1 MTTTLADDAN
11 VDEEASILEANPCF
25 RLRTRIAP
33 STLAGVGLAA
43 FALEAA
49 PRGTLLGIDLPQ
61 SDWMISAPEALHL
74 PRQER
79 SQTWRHVEDICFR
92 GGEGQVTASN
102 YLNHSFQPNVLW
114 HLGCYWALQDLEP
127 GDELTLDYRPL
138 IDPAWSHRIVDAA
151 SAQPLI
157 GLEGKRAL
165 LDNAKALVRLLES
178 VLQDETTHPPAS
190 EADP

>member
-1 MTTTLADDAN
+1 MTAADDTS
-11 VDEEASILEANPCF
+11 VEAGSSILEASPCF

-33 STLAGVGLAA
+33 SRLAGAGLAA

-61 SDWMISAPEALHL
+61 SAWMISAPEALLL
-74 PRQER
+74 PRRER

-92 GGEGQVTASN
+92 GGEGRVTASN

-114 HLGCYWALQDLEP
+114 HLGCYWTLQDLEP

-138 IDPAWSHRIVDAA
+138 IDPTWSHRIVDAA
-151 SAQPLI
+151 SGQPLI
-157 GLEGKRAL
+157 GQEGKKAL
-165 LDNAKALVRLLES
+165 LDSAKALVSLLES
-178 VLQDETTHPPAS
+178 VLQDDESPPPTS
-190 EADP
+190 VGDL